1 MKAHGPATYR
11 ASICAAAWAINAC
24 GAIPRGSVQHNSR
37 RQQTCGRPSMSN
49 LPQNIEK
56 EGNRKTQQKQIKT
69 KLSLAFALVYIE
81 EAPEKQ
87 FVWT

>member
-1 MKAHGPATYR
+1 
-11 ASICAAAWAINAC
+11 
-24 GAIPRGSVQHNSR
+24 
-37 RQQTCGRPSMSN
+37 MSN